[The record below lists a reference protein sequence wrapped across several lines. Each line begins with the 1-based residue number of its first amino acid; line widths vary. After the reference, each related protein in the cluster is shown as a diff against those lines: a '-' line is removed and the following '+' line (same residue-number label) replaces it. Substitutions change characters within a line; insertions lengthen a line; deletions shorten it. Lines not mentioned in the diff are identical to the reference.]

1 MKVRYHPAKFGG
13 QGHCGRG
20 NIMILVCH
28 VILQDDAIKGSCDF
42 WLYERES
49 INVSYHPAKFGSH
62 RHSDSGDIVALV
74 CHVIS

>member
-13 QGHCGRG
+13 QGHCGSG

-42 WLYERES
+42 
-49 INVSYHPAKFGSH
+49 
-62 RHSDSGDIVALV
+62 
-74 CHVIS
+74 